1 MDCFCVAVER
11 VYLVEIERD
20 EVIDEVYT
28 GRGERKVFVLCGNVA
43 LSGELGN
50 GTGYAGVIFRDKE
63 TEFRAGYGV
72 VRMEVEK
79 DAEFGV

>member
-1 MDCFCVAVER
+1 VEG

-20 EVIDEVYT
+20 EVIDKVYT
-28 GRGERKVFVLCGNVA
+28 GRGERKVFIFGGNVA

-50 GTGYAGVIFRDKE
+50 GTGYARVIFRDEE

-79 DAEFGV
+79 DAEFSV

>member
-1 MDCFCVAVER
+1 
-11 VYLVEIERD
+11 
-20 EVIDEVYT
+20 
-28 GRGERKVFVLCGNVA
+28 

-50 GTGYAGVIFRDKE
+50 GTGYARVIFRDEE

-79 DAEFGV
+79 DAEFSV